1 MKVRAMWLLLW
12 LVAFPASADL
22 FVAPNTKGTLEVE
35 YTYDSSGKTKDQ
47 YDVHDWQVKRVMKM
61 TAQLA
66 ADAPSPMPSL
76 QQMDA
81 KQQAELQANHARAMA
96 SGAKAQQKMAPMM
109 GDIQA
114 IMAKCGEDEAC
125 IEKAVT
131 SYGMSQQMT
140 PELESAQQDI
150 KDVAEASKPGAP
162 RYQMWHATAQKG
174 TYTID
179 EKVHV
184 IDSDPICME
193 VAGAGGRCTID
204 TTGHGA
210 GDTPVAPTPE
220 GAAGFSA
227 IEVDSVGKTLVI
239 RLPVPFGVLNYSET
253 MTSNHPE
260 RKAGTTTKS
269 IRFPPEIKP
278 ITASI
283 KGNIQDQSGEQTI
296 KLAGK
301 AEDGGTLTVRWRFK
315 AQ

>member
-1 MKVRAMWLLLW
+1 
-12 LVAFPASADL
+12 
-22 FVAPNTKGTLEVE
+22 
-35 YTYDSSGKTKDQ
+35 
-47 YDVHDWQVKRVMKM
+47 
-61 TAQLA
+61 
-66 ADAPSPMPSL
+66 
-76 QQMDA
+76 
-81 KQQAELQANHARAMA
+81 
-96 SGAKAQQKMAPMM
+96 MM

-260 RKAGTTTKS
+260 KKSGTTTKS
-269 IRFPPEIKP
+269 MGFPPEVKP
-278 ITASI
+278 ITASL
-283 KGNIQDQSGEQTI
+283 KGSTQDQSGEETI